1 MCVTGMTEAARRRLS
16 RRDFLVGASVG
27 AGALAGAGM
36 LASGPA
42 AAAAATQAGRPYA
55 TSDFFTYAGTRAVK
69 LSPDGRRIASLEQ
82 LGTLKEPHGVIDIYD
97 SNDPDAAP
105 ARVDLGPIEVDGLYW
120 GNDHR
125 LLVRLIITQ
134 TIGRRSSAGSNIRS
148 GGGELKSRRIV
159 SIDVDSG
166 ARVTLFEA
174 ERSRARGNLDL
185 GRIVDLLP
193 NDPDHILMTALE
205 PGGFLALYRASL
217 VDGSAERLER
227 GNSGTFGWDTSNG
240 VAVLRHDINSRGTL
254 ESVYARAPGE
264 IDWKFVRRTRVQD
277 APDFSWIGASGKP
290 GVVLVTARTGEEDV
304 ESVRELDL
312 RTLGFGTPMQ
322 ARAGR
327 DVLYGLKDSVGRY
340 LGAAY
345 YGDRLEYDFV
355 EPALAAHHRALNRFF
370 DNDCDVYLTD
380 VDVARN
386 RFIARIAGPRE
397 PGAWF
402 FYDRAAQKIVNI
414 GSRLRLDPERLGQAE
429 LLKVQTRDGATV
441 EAYLTAPANGR
452 PGPLVVLAHGGP
464 EARDRRDW
472 DPQAQTFAAQ
482 GWWVIQ
488 PNFRGSGGY
497 GLGFAREGWHRW
509 GTRMQEDIE
518 DCVAQAIAA
527 KGLDRD
533 RVAIMGASYGGYA
546 AMMGAVKTPGAYKAA
561 ISIAGVSDLPDML
574 AWEKREDETPGQEI
588 YDFWTKRIGV
598 PGTDDAMLEAAS
610 PRRRVSE
617 IQCPVFLVHGTDD
630 YTVPVEQTRRLNAAL
645 RGAGKSVEFVEVNDA
660 GHGDWDSDKEQELLG
675 RYVGLL
681 KRVFA

>member
-1 MCVTGMTEAARRRLS
+1 MSQAARRRLS
-16 RRDFLVGASVG
+16 RRGFLAS
-27 AGALAGAGM
+27 AGAFAGVDMLAGGS
-36 LASGPA
+36 ASAAPQA
-42 AAAAATQAGRPYA
+42 AAQQREGQAGRPYRID
-55 TSDFFTYAGTRAVK
+55 DFFTYAGTRSVK
-69 LSPDGRRIASLEQ
+69 LSPDGKRIASLEQ
-82 LGTLKEPHGVIDIYD
+82 IGTLKDPHGVVDILD
-97 SNDPDAAP
+97 ASDPEGTP

-134 TIGRRSSAGSNIRS
+134 TIGRSTNSGSHLRG

-159 SIDVDSG
+159 SIDVDTG

-185 GRIVDLLP
+185 GQIVDLLP
-193 NDPDHILMTALE
+193 NDADHILMTALE
-205 PGGFLALYRASL
+205 PGGFLALHRVSL
-217 VDGSAERLER
+217 IDGSAERLER
-227 GNSGTFGWDTSNG
+227 GNAGTFGWDTKDG
-240 VAVLRHDINSRGTL
+240 AAVLRHDINSRGTL

-264 IDWKFVRRTRVQD
+264 SDWRFVRRTRVQD
-277 APDFSWIGASGKP
+277 APDFSWIGGTEKP
-290 GVVLVTARTGEEDV
+290 GVVLVTARAGEEDV

-312 RTLGFGTPMQ
+312 RTLGFGVAMQ

-327 DVLYGLKDSVGRY
+327 DVLYGLKDSAGLY

-355 EPALAAHHRALNRFF
+355 EPALVPHHRALNRFF

-380 VDVARN
+380 VDASRN
-386 RFIARIAGPRE
+386 RFIARVVGPRE
-397 PGAWF
+397 PGGWY
-402 FYDRAAQKIVNI
+402 FYDRTARNIVNI
-414 GSRLRLDPERLGQAE
+414 GSRLKLDADRLGPAE

-441 EAYLTAPANGR
+441 EAYLTAPPGGR

-464 EARDRRDW
+464 ELRDDRGW
-472 DPQAQTFAAQ
+472 DRQVQILASQ

-497 GLGFAREGWHRW
+497 GLAYAREGWHRW
-509 GTRMQEDIE
+509 GTRMQEDVE
-518 DCVAQAIAA
+518 DSVAQAIAL

-533 RVAIMGASYGGYA
+533 RVAIMGSSYGGYA
-546 AMMGAVKTPGAYKAA
+546 AMMGAVKTPALYKAA

-588 YDFWTKRIGV
+588 YDFWTKRIGA

-610 PRRRVSE
+610 PRRRAAE
-617 IQCPVFLVHGTDD
+617 ITCPVFLVHGTDD
-630 YTVPVEQTRRLNAAL
+630 YIVPVEQTRRLNAAL
-645 RGAGKSVEFVEVNDA
+645 RGAGKKVEFIEVNDA
-660 GHGDWDSDKEQELLG
+660 GHGDWEDDKEQELLG
-675 RYVGLL
+675 RYIGLL
-681 KRVFA
+681 KTAFA

>member
-1 MCVTGMTEAARRRLS
+1 MYRAARHRLS
-16 RRDFLVGASVG
+16 RRGFLAS
-27 AGALAGAGM
+27 AGAFAGAGV
-36 LASGPA
+36 LAAGPVGA
-42 AAAAATQAGRPYA
+42 AAAASQAGRPYPI
-55 TSDFFTYAGTRAVK
+55 SDFFTHAGTRSVK
-69 LSPDGRRIASLEQ
+69 LSPDGRRIAALEQ
-82 LGTLKEPHGVIDIYD
+82 LGTLKDPHGVVDILD
-97 SNDPDAAP
+97 ASDPEGRP

-120 GNDHR
+120 GSANR

-134 TIGRRSSAGSNIRS
+134 TISRSTAVGSHLRG

-159 SIDVDSG
+159 SIDVDTG
-166 ARVTLFEA
+166 ARITLFEA
-174 ERSRARGNLDL
+174 ERKRARGNLDL
-185 GRIVDLLP
+185 GQIVDLLP

-205 PGGFLALYRASL
+205 PGGLLALHRVSL

-227 GNSGTFGWDTSNG
+227 GNAGTFGWDTKDG
-240 VAVLRHDINSRGTL
+240 VAVLRHDINARGTL

-264 IDWKFVRRTRVQD
+264 TEWRFVRRTRVQD
-277 APDFSWIGASGKP
+277 APDFSWIGGTDKP
-290 GVVLVTARTGEEDV
+290 GVVLVTARAGEEDV

-312 RTLGFGTPMQ
+312 HTLGFGPPMQ
-322 ARAGR
+322 VRAGR
-327 DVLYGLKDSVGRY
+327 DVLYGLKDSAGRY

-355 EPALAAHHRALNRFF
+355 EPALAPHHRALNRFF

-380 VDVARN
+380 VDQSRN
-386 RFIARIAGPRE
+386 RFIARVDGPRE
-397 PGAWF
+397 PGGWY
-402 FYDRAAQKIVNI
+402 FYDRAAQNIVNI
-414 GSRLRLDPERLGQAE
+414 GSRLKLDPERLGQAE

-441 EAYLTAPANGR
+441 EAYLTAPPSGR

-464 EARDRRDW
+464 ELRDNRGYDR
-472 DPQAQTFAAQ
+472 QVQVLASQ

-518 DCVAQAIAA
+518 DAVAHAIAV
-527 KGLDRD
+527 KGLDAGK
-533 RVAIMGASYGGYA
+533 VAIMGSSYGGYA

-617 IQCPVFLVHGTDD
+617 IQCPVFLVHGADD
-630 YTVPVEQTRRLNAAL
+630 WIVPVEQTRRLNAAL
-645 RGAGKSVEFVEVNDA
+645 RSAGKSVEFVEVNDA
-660 GHGDWDSDKEQELLG
+660 GHGDWEADKEQELLE
-675 RYVGLL
+675 RYIGLL
-681 KRVFA
+681 KTAFA

>member
-1 MCVTGMTEAARRRLS
+1 MYETARRRLS
-16 RRDFLVGASVG
+16 RRGFLAGASVVTG
-27 AGALAGAGM
+27 AGVLAAGPAGA
-36 LASGPA
+36 A
-42 AAAAATQAGRPYA
+42 ARVAAQTGAAYPLDA
-55 TSDFFTYAGTRAVK
+55 FFTHAGTRSVK
-69 LSPDGRRIASLEQ
+69 LAPDGKRIASLEQ
-82 LGTLKEPHGVIDIYD
+82 IGTLKDPHGVVDILD
-97 SNDPDAAP
+97 ANDPEGRP

-120 GNDHR
+120 GNEHR

-134 TIGRRSSAGSNIRS
+134 TIGRSTNAGSHLRG

-159 SIDVDSG
+159 SIDVDTG

-185 GRIVDLLP
+185 GHIVDLLP

-205 PGGFLALYRASL
+205 PGGILALHRVSL
-217 VDGSAERLER
+217 IDGSAERLER
-227 GNSGTFGWDTSNG
+227 GNAGTFGWDTKDG

-264 IDWKFVRRTRVQD
+264 TEWRFVRRTRVQD
-277 APDFSWIGASGKP
+277 APDFSWIGGTDKL
-290 GVVLVTARTGEEDV
+290 GVVLVTARAGEEDV

-312 RTLGFGTPMQ
+312 TTLGFGAPMQ
-322 ARAGR
+322 VRAGR
-327 DVLYGLKDSVGRY
+327 DVLYGLKDSAGRY

-355 EPALAAHHRALNRFF
+355 EPALAPHHRALNRFF
-370 DNDCDVYLTD
+370 DNDCDVHLTD
-380 VDVARN
+380 VDASRN
-386 RFIARIAGPRE
+386 RFIARVSGPRE
-397 PGAWF
+397 PGAWY

-414 GSRLRLDPERLGQAE
+414 GSRLTLDAERLGPAE

-441 EAYLTAPANGR
+441 EAYLTAPPGAR

-464 EARDRRDW
+464 ELRDYRDW
-472 DPQAQTFAAQ
+472 DRQIQILAAQ

-497 GLGFAREGWHRW
+497 GLGYAREGWHRW

-518 DCVAQAIAA
+518 DCVARAVTA

-533 RVAIMGASYGGYA
+533 RVAIMGSSYGGYA
-546 AMMGAVKTPGAYKAA
+546 AMMGAVKTPDLYKAA

-598 PGTDDAMLEAAS
+598 PGPDDAMLEAAS
-610 PRRRVSE
+610 PRRRVAE
-617 IQCPVFLVHGTDD
+617 IRCPVFLVHGTDD
-630 YTVPVEQTRRLNAAL
+630 YIVPVEQTRRLNAAL
-645 RGAGKSVEFVEVNDA
+645 RGAGKRVEFIEVADA
-660 GHGDWDSDKEQELLG
+660 GHGDWEDDQEQELLE
-675 RYVGLL
+675 RYIGLL
-681 KRVFA
+681 KTAFA